1 MTMIEGHRFIK
12 EILIRN
18 NFLFNIMIGYDLLYF
33 SFRTILLPED
43 YHISYRNPHLLLI
56 FHGE

>member
-1 MTMIEGHRFIK
+1 MTMIEEHRFIK

-33 SFRTILLPED
+33 SFRTIFLLED
-43 YHISYRNPHLLLI
+43 YQNSYRNPRLLLF